1 MQEERIPFSQNEK
14 IIKNIL
20 SNKVVRII
28 LALLFFLFIY
38 KIIYNILV
46 FFSIDE
52 NFVKMYM
59 AWIGVFIL
67 LITILPYERY
77 AFTIKKLI

>member
-20 SNKVVRII
+20 SNKVVRIV

-59 AWIGVFIL
+59 AWIGVFII
-67 LITILPYERY
+67 LITILPHERY